1 MAEGKVDEPKAEA
14 PAETPA
20 EAPKDA
26 EVAAPPTSEEAKD
39 GEAAPADAAG
49 GDAAAAEAPA
59 FDLANKLT
67 PIFLSGASQE
77 IFACVADSPDGVT
90 EDAPQ
95 KFIPLEKILEDMRM
109 RAAVSD
115 FSVVKEEMKAFKG
128 EEVLVVYDPDFAN
141 GQNFFTFT
149 TEVVKQ
155 EYLASLKVAEVVE
168 QAAEK
173 EAEAAGAEPD
183 SDDDMDDVPARRE
196 GPWVSLG
203 SEIEIQECALPASK
217 PRARIAISRRRRY
230 FGSPLSFSNTERPSA
245 EDIEAA
251 GPDVDKMN
259 LTSVEFP
266 TIEPLE
272 DAPEPIHRMLL
283 DSEVTAI
290 PVTNATGSQT
300 TWPCPRNMWTQYKS
314 RGVGDETDEGNKVI
328 MASTGTDPAP
338 PVRRQSV
345 ASATTNT
352 KDEPEPEPKDLLAE
366 FLGNVYADVSHALQE
381 NEIIDLFADDFRL
394 LKGANE
400 APVSYRSEGNDLAEF
415 QSFKYVEGNDD
426 SQTTITAAEW
436 HPNISG
442 IICVAT
448 AAKVSYS
455 TRIEKSVARGSSKVL
470 IWKITNPID
479 PVVLLEAPDDIFSI
493 AFNPSDPDILAGG
506 CINGQVVLWNLA
518 PYRTAM
524 ERTGPVIHE
533 KKSKEVTFGE
543 EKQVRTPTLR
553 YIAVSEIEHGHRS
566 CVQDI
571 QWLPLGIAINNKG
584 HFAPAPP
591 NVATQLI
598 SLAADENA
606 LFWDLTPPSDDKKPA
621 GGMAMGMGARASKA
635 SPFEQFE
642 SNKWKTNLKNLDL
655 TWRPT
660 LKVSFV
666 TEKGI
671 DNGGRRFCF
680 DLPENYMDTKDT
692 EDAKEGDEDEDAAKK
707 LSSHLFVGTERG
719 SILYLDW
726 VPPETDSGK
735 LGVQKIDKQ
744 MAPHHGPVT
753 TIKRS
758 PFIKDLIL
766 SVGGMS
772 FCIWKEDLLEEAI
785 LTSISSGPS
794 MTDGVWSPIRPGVF
808 FISRADG
815 NVDVWDLCDT
825 SYAPTVTTSV
835 CSPIA
840 ITRLM
845 IAKRVNKDGQCFMA
859 AADDDA
865 SLHVLEIP
873 VTLKMMA
880 DGELAQVNAL
890 IDNEVKRIE
899 SHSKRE
905 NVPSKEEK
913 EDGEDEEEE
922 ESGDDKLARLGKVF
936 QAFQAVEKQFLLDMG
951 LIEEAP
957 PPEDDDDA

>member
-1 MAEGKVDEPKAEA
+1 M
-14 PAETPA
+14 
-20 EAPKDA
+20 
-26 EVAAPPTSEEAKD
+26 
-39 GEAAPADAAG
+39 
-49 GDAAAAEAPA
+49 
-59 FDLANKLT
+59 
-67 PIFLSGASQE
+67 
-77 IFACVADSPDGVT
+77 
-90 EDAPQ
+90 PQ
-95 KFIPLEKILEDMRM
+95 KYD
-109 RAAVSD
+109 
-115 FSVVKEEMKAFKG
+115 G
-128 EEVLVVYDPDFAN
+128 EEVLVVYDPDFSY

-149 TEVVKQ
+149 TEEVKQ

-168 QAAEK
+168 QAAEA

-183 SDDDMDDVPARRE
+183 SDDDMDDAPARRE
-196 GPWVSLG
+196 GPWESLG
-203 SEIEIQECALPASK
+203 SEIEIQACALPASK

-230 FGSPLSFSNTERPSA
+230 FGSPLTFSNTERPSA

-266 TIEPLE
+266 AIEPVE

-283 DSEVTAI
+283 DSAVTAI
-290 PVTNATGSQT
+290 PVTNAAGSQT
-300 TWPCPRNMWTQYKS
+300 TWPCPRNMWTQYKPRS
-314 RGVGDETDEGNKVI
+314 VGDEDEKGSKVM

-338 PVRRQSV
+338 PVRRQSI
-345 ASATTNT
+345 AAAGSANT

-366 FLGNVYADVSHALQE
+366 FLDNVYADVSHALQE

-426 SQTTITAAEW
+426 SQTTITAAQW
-436 HPNISG
+436 HPNING

-493 AFNPSDPDILAGG
+493 AFNHSDPDILAGG

-518 PYRTAM
+518 DYRHAM

-591 NVATQLI
+591 NVSTQLI
-598 SLAADENA
+598 SIAADENA
-606 LFWDLTPPSDDKKPA
+606 LFWDITPPTDDKKPA
-621 GGMAMGMGARASKA
+621 GGMALGMGARASKA

-666 TEKGI
+666 TEKGV

-680 DLPENYMDTKDT
+680 DLPADYMDTKDA
-692 EDAKEGDEDEDAAKK
+692 EDAKEGDEDEDAGKK

-744 MAPHHGPVT
+744 MSPHHGPVT

-758 PFIKDLIL
+758 PFVKDLIL

-772 FCIWKEDLLEEAI
+772 FCIWKEDLLEEPI

-815 NVDVWDLCDT
+815 NVDVWDVCDT
-825 SYAPTVTTSV
+825 SYAPTVTISV
-835 CSPIA
+835 CSPISICA
-840 ITRLM
+840 LTICERMGLQGEWF
-845 IAKRVNKDGQCFMA
+845 IAA
-859 AADDDA
+859 SDDT
-865 SLHVLEIP
+865 SVLHVLKVP
-873 VTLKMMA
+873 PALKVA
-880 DGELAQVNAL
+880 GEKELATVEGFVAS
-890 IDNEVKRIE
+890 EVKRIKNQAAKGGGAAKAE
-899 SHSKRE
+899 AT
-905 NVPSKEEK
+905 
-913 EDGEDEEEE
+913 DEDEEPKEVWPLRCWRTCLRCWRCRGSCTLHAGLQAHRPAHVDLGRAGAGRKDSIMAAAALATKYARCWRYADLSTCAPLFWLSPATQTMDE
-922 ESGDDKLARLGKVF
+922 VDARLAGIYSSFLTVQK
-936 QAFQAVEKQFLLDMG
+936 EFLLDMG
-951 LIEEAP
+951 LAVESESED
-957 PPEDDDDA
+957 EDD